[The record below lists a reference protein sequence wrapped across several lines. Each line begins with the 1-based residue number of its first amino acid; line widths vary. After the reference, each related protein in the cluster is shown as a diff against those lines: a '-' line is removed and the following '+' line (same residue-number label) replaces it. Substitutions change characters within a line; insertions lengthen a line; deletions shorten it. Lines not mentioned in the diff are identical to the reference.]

1 MSNNIYKANF
11 IQFSPE
17 NTKVIDANSLVAKRL
32 EGFSGVLR
40 EKEEESEAE
49 NLSEYPEGE
58 DEGAMAELLADRDAV
73 PEEEPEPETEES
85 LAEKLERMR
94 LEAEEEIGEMK
105 NNALS
110 EIEALKQ
117 ETLEAAREQGY
128 SEGAARAEEEYNH
141 KLGELQ
147 VKMDSLEG
155 EYQALAEDLEPR
167 IVDAVTDIYK
177 RVFGDNF
184 FNRRDVIIALV
195 SKALAHAGTESYV
208 MIHASAGDAEIL
220 RENKEALF
228 ESFNYEKEP
237 EIRIEESYPDG
248 RVKVET
254 EYGILDCGIDTE
266 LNELSRVLH
275 LLSYEGGES

>member
-40 EKEEESEAE
+40 EKEEGTESEA
-49 NLSEYPEGE
+49 LSEYPDGE

-128 SEGAARAEEEYNH
+128 SEGAACAEEEYNH

-184 FNRRDVIIALV
+184 FNRRDVILALV

>member
-40 EKEEESEAE
+40 EKEEESGAE
-49 NLSEYPEGE
+49 ILSDYPEGE

-147 VKMDSLEG
+147 LKMDSLEG
-155 EYQALAEDLEPR
+155 EYQALAEDLEPK

-177 RVFGDNF
+177 KVFGDNF

-208 MIHASAGDAEIL
+208 LIHASAGDAEIL

-228 ESFNYEKEP
+228 ESFDYEKEP

>member
-40 EKEEESEAE
+40 EKDEESEAE